1 MKYRFFLGKWSL
13 ILRRG
18 RGDKQVL
25 STPSPPPKK
34 KTLQK
39 ETTHTILV
47 RPKLQ
52 YACGAWDLPDQKDK
66 AALERVQAM
75 CMVYSVDSTD
85 FRHKNSGLLL
95 LEKYRSN

>member
-1 MKYRFFLGKWSL
+1 MTNKYY
-13 ILRRG
+13 
-18 RGDKQVL
+18 
-25 STPSPPPKK
+25 PPPPPPPRKK
-34 KTLQK
+34 LYGKK
-39 ETTHTILV
+39 PHIILV

-52 YACGAWDLPDQKDK
+52 YDCGAWDLPDQKDK

-95 LEKYRSN
+95 LEKYRSNKKYLSGFIVMPFTLKRCQE